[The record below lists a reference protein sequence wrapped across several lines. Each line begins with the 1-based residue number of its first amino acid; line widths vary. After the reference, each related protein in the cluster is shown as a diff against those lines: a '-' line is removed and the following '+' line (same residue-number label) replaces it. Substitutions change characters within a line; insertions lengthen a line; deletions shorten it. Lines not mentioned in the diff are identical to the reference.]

1 MRVISTTTIAALAL
15 IPPGA
20 AMLTATATAAP
31 ASCLGRPAT
40 IVGTTG
46 DDRLLG
52 TSGPDVIVGGLGNDR
67 IEGFDGADVI
77 CGNDG
82 GDTMF
87 GGAGA
92 DRIEGGPAGM
102 SYGSDYVPN
111 RLRGGPGADELDP
124 GTDSRWDPE
133 TGWVVGIIDYTYEPR
148 AVAVD
153 LAAGTVDNGDR
164 ITYRRA
170 TQLIGSAYADT
181 LKGGDHGDR
190 LTGGPGNDLLSG
202 RAGDDRLEP
211 ESPGQRSGDRDRA
224 LGGGGNDHLWSE
236 HGRDALL
243 GGEGDDYLGT
253 VFPGLLDGGA
263 GDDQLDVDVP
273 RRDGEIGVLCG
284 AGDDRTGVYGVTPVT
299 ASPRWRMSID
309 VPAERLAYG
318 PYGTGRISGCE
329 TYDFAAVNARYRF
342 VGSDAAEEIWA
353 DDSYE
358 GWAGGPLVADT
369 GGGNDFVRGARS
381 GNDRIDLGAGT
392 DRVNARRSSICF
404 AWERGYCGGETRP

>member
-1 MRVISTTTIAALAL
+1 MRVISTTTVAALAL

-20 AMLTATATAAP
+20 AMLTTTATAAP

-40 IVGTTG
+40 IVGTTA
-46 DDRLLG
+46 DDQLRG

-77 CGNDG
+77 CGNEG

-133 TGWVVGIIDYTYEPR
+133 TGWVVGIIDYTYEPGP
-148 AVAVD
+148 VSVD
-153 LAAGTVDNGDR
+153 LTTGSTDIGDK

-170 TQLIGSAYADT
+170 TRLIGSAYADT
-181 LKGGDHGDR
+181 LKGGEHDDYIVSGLGD
-190 LTGGPGNDLLSG
+190 DYVSG
-202 RAGDDRLEP
+202 RAGDDRLQP
-211 ESPGQRSGDRDRA
+211 ELNRQRAGDRDRVY
-224 LGGGGNDHLWSE
+224 GGGGNDHLWSQ
-236 HGRDALL
+236 HGRDAFV
-243 GGEGDDYLGT
+243 GGDGDDQLLT
-253 VFPGLLDGGA
+253 VFPASLDGGA
-263 GDDQLDVDVP
+263 GADDLSLDVP
-273 RRDGEIGVLCG
+273 RRTSTAEIRCGEGS
-284 AGDDRTGVYGVTPVT
+284 DRTGIYGVTPAT
-299 ASPRWRMSID
+299 ASPRWLMSID
-309 VPAERLAYG
+309 VPAERFRYG

-329 TYDFAAVNARYRF
+329 TYDFVAVNARYRF
-342 VGSDAAEEIWA
+342 VGSDVAESVWA
-353 DDSYE
+353 DDTYE
-358 GWAGGPLVADT
+358 GWAGGPLVATT
-369 GGGNDFVRGARS
+369 GGGDDFVRGARS

-392 DRVNARRSSICF
+392 DRVNARRTSACF